1 MPDGGDGERGIV
13 FADTAGVFAE
23 AHIERPVQGI
33 FDGPV
38 TAGVGQDTGRIGSI
52 VGNLTACL
60 KGGFITHAARGGD
73 MDDALQFRPVM
84 LLLQPFD
91 PICNLAAADFE
102 AAMTFISIFVYGED
116 YVCRRL
122 LEE

>member
-13 FADTAGVFAE
+13 FADTAGGFAA
-23 AHIERPVQGI
+23 AHIKRPVQCI
-33 FDGPV
+33 FDSPV
-38 TAGVGQDTGRIGSI
+38 TAGVGKDTGRIGSI
-52 VGNLTACL
+52 VRNITACL
-60 KGGFITHAARGGD
+60 DGGFITHDAGGGD
-73 MDDALQFRPVM
+73 PDDALQFRPVM

-116 YVCRRL
+116 CVCRRL